1 MTAGPTR
8 SKAAGSPAAGSGAA
22 AITDREFAKFK
33 RFIFEAAGISLADS
47 KKALVA
53 GRLAKRLHIHGL
65 DSYTEYFDLL
75 NDGQAPDET
84 QMAVDLLTTNETYF
98 FREPRHFDFLRELL
112 GQFRA
117 GGRPYRVWSA
127 ASSSGEEAYSIA
139 MMLAELLGDA
149 PWEVIGTDIS
159 TRVVERARAG
169 HYPMERGERI
179 PKDYLKRFCLRGIG
193 RQEGTFLVDPALR
206 ARVKFMQANLNT
218 RLPDLGTFDVVFLRN
233 VLIYFD
239 NDTKRGVV
247 ERVAAHLPHG
257 GHLFIGHSETLN
269 DLTGV
274 VRPVSP
280 AIYRKP

>member
-1 MTAGPTR
+1 MTARPTR
-8 SKAAGSPAAGSGAA
+8 TSAAASAAAGSGGH
-22 AITDREFAKFK
+22 AITDREFAKFQ
-33 RFIFEAAGISLADS
+33 RFIFEAAGIALADS

-53 GRLAKRLHIHGL
+53 GRLAKRLQLHGL
-65 DSYTEYFDLL
+65 PSYTDYFELISG
-75 NDGQAPDET
+75 GQAPDEV

-98 FREPRHFDFLRELL
+98 FREPRHFDFLRDLL
-112 GQFRA
+112 GQFRG

-139 MMLAELLGDA
+139 MTLADLLGDV
-149 PWEVIGTDIS
+149 PWEIVGTDIS

-179 PKDYLKRFCLRGIG
+179 PKEYLKRFCLRGIG
-193 RQEGTFLVDPALR
+193 RQDGTFLIEPALR

-269 DLTGV
+269 DLTSV

>member
-1 MTAGPTR
+1 MTARASPCSG
-8 SKAAGSPAAGSGAA
+8 GSAGSGTH

-47 KKALVA
+47 KKALVS
-53 GRLAKRLHIHGL
+53 GRLARRLQHHGL
-65 DSYTEYFDLL
+65 ASYTDYFNLL
-75 NDGQAPDET
+75 SGGQAPDEVQT
-84 QMAVDLLTTNETYF
+84 AVDLLTTNETYF

-112 GQFRA
+112 GRFRA

-139 MMLAELLGDA
+139 MMLADVLGDA

-169 HYPMERGERI
+169 HYPRERGERI
-179 PKDYLKRFCLRGIG
+179 PKEYLKRFCLRGIG
-193 RQEGTFLVDPALR
+193 RREGTLLVNPALR
-206 ARVKFMQANLNT
+206 ARVRFMQANLNT

-239 NDTKRGVV
+239 SDTKRAVV
-247 ERVAAHLPHG
+247 ERVSAHLPHG

-269 DLTGV
+269 DLTSV